1 MALSKYEIQKK
12 SDARR
17 GLKVRGYKLPAET
30 VEAIAAL
37 AKETGKSQAAVIVE
51 AIAAYREALR
61 A

>member
-30 VEAIAAL
+30 VDEIAHL
-37 AKETGKSQAAVIVE
+37 AKLGNKSQAAVITE
-51 AIAAYREALR
+51 AIAAYKTLNGL
-61 A
+61 